1 LDNPDAGKVR
11 KHYERAGVSIPDALY
26 PPPVWSG
33 FEQWFNDFWELGT
46 ERHDGGPI
54 PKGAIDRHV
63 AGWPK
68 ADADLFWRL
77 IRLLDNELLDRRA
90 AEAEARRQQQT
101 HR

>member
-1 LDNPDAGKVR
+1 MDNPDAGTVR
-11 KHYERAGVSIPDALY
+11 AHYARAGVPIPAGLH

-46 ERHDGGPI
+46 ERQVGMGVGPI

-68 ADADLFWRL
+68 AEAALFWRL
-77 IRLLDNELLDRRA
+77 IRMLDNMFLERRA
-90 AEAEARRQQQT
+90 AESKARN
-101 HR
+101 